1 MLEKITKQ
9 NYNLMISIECLM
21 VGDYFIA
28 ERYYGQILKVF
39 EIKSYGAIRAETL
52 NGGLVGPFFD
62 SDIKPV
68 YLTDEIL
75 EKNFPEPDILAWWP
89 TGKDGCYHIEITKD
103 DKEDELGST
112 EVIIRLKYLHE
123 LQHLLRICGID
134 KKIQL

>member
-1 MLEKITKQ
+1 M
-9 NYNLMISIECLM
+9 
-21 VGDYFIA
+21 
-28 ERYYGQILKVF
+28 
-39 EIKSYGAIRAETL
+39 

-68 YLTDEIL
+68 QLTDEIL
-75 EKNFPEPDILAWWP
+75 ENNFPEPDILAWWP

-112 EVIIRLKYLHE
+112 EVIIRLKNVHE

>member
-1 MLEKITKQ
+1 
-9 NYNLMISIECLM
+9 MINIEGLM

-28 ERYYGQILKVF
+28 ERYYGQMLKAF
-39 EIKSYGAIRAETL
+39 EIKSDGGIRAETL

-68 YLTDEIL
+68 QLTDEIL

-89 TGKDGCYHIEITKD
+89 TGKDGSFHIEITKD

-112 EVIIRLKYLHE
+112 EVIIRLKYVHE